1 MSSKP
6 EQKAAR
12 SSLQRAVIALATSF
26 CLALMAGTAVAQ
38 PAWPAK
44 PVRVVLPFAP
54 GGVVDVSMRGLA
66 PKMAELLGQPVV
78 VDNRAGAGG
87 TIGMSEVARATPDG
101 YTLLFTLESL
111 VLAPY
116 LYKKPGYDPVR
127 DYAPVSYL
135 FTVPTTVMVSTSLP
149 VNSLAELIALARSQP
164 GKIASGSGGTGTI
177 SHLLLE
183 MIKIA
188 GNVDIQHIPYKGMAI
203 AMTDFMAGQIQMI
216 PASTTAAA
224 AQVKSG
230 KARVIAVASPKRAAM
245 MPDVPTTHELGYPGM
260 DALLWMGLLAPAGT
274 PANIVMTLNSAAIR
288 ASNDPAN
295 AARYASQGIELVG
308 SSPAEFQRFIASE
321 SSRLG
326 KVIAAAKIQPE

>member
-1 MSSKP
+1 
-6 EQKAAR
+6 
-12 SSLQRAVIALATSF
+12 V
-26 CLALMAGTAVAQ
+26 G
-38 PAWPAK
+38 
-44 PVRVVLPFAP
+44 AP
-54 GGVVDVSMRGLA
+54 
-66 PKMAELLGQPVV
+66 P
-78 VDNRAGAGG
+78 
-87 TIGMSEVARATPDG
+87 TPDG

-116 LYKKPGYDPVR
+116 LYKKPGYDPLR

-135 FTVPTTVMVSTSLP
+135 FTVPTTVMVSTALP
-149 VNSLAELIALARSQP
+149 VSSLAELIALARSQP

-274 PANIVMTLNSAAIR
+274 PASIVLTLNSAAIR